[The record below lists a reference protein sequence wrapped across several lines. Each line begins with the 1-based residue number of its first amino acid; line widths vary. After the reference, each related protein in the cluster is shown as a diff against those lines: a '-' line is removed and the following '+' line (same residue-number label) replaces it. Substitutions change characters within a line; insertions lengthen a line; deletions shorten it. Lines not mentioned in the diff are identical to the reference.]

1 MKWSIFDRVVL
12 TRWAIRAP
20 GILWK
25 SLLRLWGRDVMLYVG
40 GVSFFAMLAVFPA
53 VAILI
58 GLYSLLATPEQA
70 TFQAE
75 LISRMMP
82 AGAETLFEGELHRL
96 IEAPPQI
103 VSLQSA
109 FALVVG
115 AYASHRGFKAM
126 LAGLSLIH
134 DDEAP
139 RSFLSFN
146 FLALVVLVAAF
157 VLSAIVTAAFLAIRV
172 AVQTMGW
179 SPLSGVNFLFSE
191 WTWTM
196 VGLTVGFGLIYRY
209 AMSSRPIVWP
219 GAIIGG
225 IAAALMFVGM
235 SLASAFYV
243 EQIVH
248 LGATYGSIA
257 TVVVLLIWLSWSVNA
272 VFFGGALATEIEIAM
287 NARPERERRG
297 KPRPALPR

>member
-1 MKWSIFDRVVL
+1 MKNSAVWG
-12 TRWAIRAP
+12 RWALRAP
-20 GILWK
+20 GIAGK
-25 SLLRLWGRDVMLYVG
+25 ALLRLWGRDVMLYVG

-70 TFQAE
+70 SFQAE

-82 AGAETLFEGELHRL
+82 AGAEALFDKELHRL
-96 IEAPPQI
+96 IQAPPQI

-109 FALVVG
+109 FALIVG
-115 AYASHRGFKAM
+115 AYASHRGFKAL
-126 LAGLSLIH
+126 LAGLSFIH

-139 RSFLSFN
+139 RGFISFN
-146 FLALVVLVAAF
+146 LMALVVLVAAF
-157 VLSAIVTAAFLAIRV
+157 GLSGAVTAAFLAIRV
-172 AVQTMGW
+172 AAQAMGW
-179 SPLSGVNFLFSE
+179 SPLAGVNFLLSE
-191 WTWTM
+191 WTWTT
-196 VGLTVGFGLIYRY
+196 VGLTAGFSLIYRY

-219 GAIIGG
+219 GALIGG
-225 IAAALMFVGM
+225 FAATLMFLAM
-235 SLASAFYV
+235 SALSAFYV

-257 TVVVLLIWLSWSVNA
+257 AVIVLLIWLSWNVNA

-297 KPRPALPR
+297 RPRPAVPQ